1 MIKFIVKSA
10 AHISP
15 FNEPA
20 RELRILDKPLW
31 LHHRDILAPYCHR
44 EREYRAGEQFENTT
58 EETVVYQDNLFFDE
72 ALFKAFIT
80 AAKAKGTPSQ
90 IAFDKDDKAIVSHAL
105 PLQSGIRK
113 KGEVYV
119 ADLFYFPRGYSLL
132 EAEKIEPLIIDT
144 QPQEIGYYH
153 IPTYMAYEKGDLV
166 YQVPRRP
173 FLSIENWVHIFLANT
188 AFGIYSRGVRIENK
202 LDNSFPFM
210 LKIFIRSLVERK
222 QFLESSPM
230 VQIGKNCL
238 IDPSAVVQGPTII
251 GDNVTIGA
259 GTVVNACVIGDNVNI
274 SQGCQL
280 MVSVVGSGSF
290 LPFRASLFMTTIMEN
305 AMVAQNTCLQMCVVG
320 RNTFIG
326 AGNTFTDFNLL
337 NKPIKTRHDDALED
351 VQQPVLGGCVG
362 HNCRIGSGHIIFPAR
377 TIESD
382 VVLFAKEE
390 RQIIRKNVRY
400 EDSDHHR
407 YPGQHH
413 LPLYHPQDE

>member
-1 MIKFIVKSA
+1 MIKFIIKVIS
-10 AHISP
+10 HISP

-44 EREYRAGEQFENTT
+44 EQEYRAGDPLDSTT
-58 EETVVYQDNLFFDE
+58 EETIVYKDNLFFDD
-72 ALFKAFIT
+72 ALFETFIT
-80 AAKAKGTPSQ
+80 AATARKIPSQ
-90 IAFDKDDKAIVSHAL
+90 IAFKRDDKAIVSHAL
-105 PLQSGIRK
+105 PLQFGIRAQ
-113 KGEVYV
+113 GEVYV
-119 ADLFYFPRGYSLL
+119 ADLFYFPHGYSAR
-132 EAEKIEPLIIDT
+132 EAEKVEPLVVDT
-144 QPQEIGYYH
+144 LPHEIGYYH
-153 IPTYMAYEKGDLV
+153 IPTYMASEKGDLV
-166 YQVPRRP
+166 YQVPQRP

-202 LDNSFPFM
+202 LDTSLPFM
-210 LKIFIRSLVERK
+210 LKIFIRSLLERK
-222 QFLESSPM
+222 QFLEASPM
-230 VQIGKNCL
+230 VRVGKNCQ
-238 IDPSAVVQGPTII
+238 IDPAAIVQGPTVI

-305 AMVAQNTCLQMCVVG
+305 AMVAQNACLQMCVIG

-337 NKPIKTRHDDALED
+337 NKPIKTWHGDALAD

-382 VVLFAKEE
+382 VVLFAKDD

-407 YPGQHH
+407 YPDQQHV
-413 LPLYHPQDE
+413 PLYHPHDD